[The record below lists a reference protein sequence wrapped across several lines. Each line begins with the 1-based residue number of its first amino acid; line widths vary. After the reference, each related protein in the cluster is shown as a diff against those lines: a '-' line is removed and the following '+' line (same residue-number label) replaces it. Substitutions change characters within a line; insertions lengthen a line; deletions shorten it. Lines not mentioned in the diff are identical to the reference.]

1 MAPIRPMAPTKGR
14 KGWGRGKNNRFASR
28 VERNRM
34 IPRLGMNQ
42 IERNRAERNRAEGN
56 GAERNRTANNR
67 AEISRAEIN
76 RLKRSHPDKDHAVKS
91 IAEKDRAEKQLP
103 LRSPRPLAVLA
114 QKHERALSRK
124 ALFARTGLI
133 AANKKPKPVLG
144 KPRPGLAKYKLVT
157 QWPSPEPFEMNCLE
171 KVPLPTDY
179 VFVPRGDV
187 YVTRHCRSKTKEDHR
202 LVYKVYD
209 NTGKKALGIRVPA
222 DVYAAVIQSAEETAE
237 SRANAVRARDE
248 RDLAHNKELLRKQ
261 FPLMPAQSL
270 NAILEHAFLKGSG
283 RVGRT
288 TTTPEKEKVTLAVE
302 AHIRHVHTPY
312 EALLR
317 SGMSRLEARNKI
329 REQVQTILA
338 AWAGE
343 NRGTKPKPTILTLR
357 RRRE

>member
-1 MAPIRPMAPTKGR
+1 MAPTRPKASTRGR
-14 KGWGRGKNNRFASR
+14 NGWGRGKNNHFASR
-28 VERNRM
+28 VDRNRM
-34 IPRLGMNQ
+34 ILRFGMNA
-42 IERNRAERNRAEGN
+42 IERNCHERNRAERNRTKGKRAKKN
-56 GAERNRTANNR
+56 HAERN
-67 AEISRAEIN
+67 
-76 RLKRSHPDKDHAVKS
+76 H
-91 IAEKDRAEKQLP
+91 AEKDHPVKSVAEKDNAEKQLP
-103 LRSPRPLAVLA
+103 LRSSRPLAVLS
-114 QKHERALSRK
+114 QKHERTLSRK
-124 ALFARTGLI
+124 PLFAKTSPI
-133 AANKKPKPVLG
+133 VVSKKPMPVLS
-144 KPRPGLAKYKLVT
+144 KPKFGLAKYKLVT

-171 KVPLPTDY
+171 RVPLPADY

-222 DVYAAVIQSAEETAE
+222 DVHAAVLQSAKETAE
-237 SRANAVRARDE
+237 FRANAVKARDE
-248 RDLAHNKELLRKQ
+248 RDLAHNRELLRKQ
-261 FPLMPAQSL
+261 FPLMPAKSL
-270 NAILEHAFLKGSG
+270 KAILEHAFLKGSG

-317 SGMSRLEARNKI
+317 SGMLRLEARNNI

-343 NRGTKPKPTILTLR
+343 SEDTKPQPTILSLR
-357 RRRE
+357 RRKE